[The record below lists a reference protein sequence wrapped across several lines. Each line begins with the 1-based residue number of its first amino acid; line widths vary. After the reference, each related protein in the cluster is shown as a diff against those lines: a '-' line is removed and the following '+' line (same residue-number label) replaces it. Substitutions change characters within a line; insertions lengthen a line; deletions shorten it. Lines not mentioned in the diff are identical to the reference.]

1 MLCRHLSI
9 AVKVENKGGYKYF
22 NNLQLVPLRESDFEP
37 SIYDSETGLI
47 KDKDYI
53 PATAARSI
61 VLESGSYT
69 SSEKIQVY
77 LRENKENTDKTKTL
91 TFRFYNSDYTPISP
105 EKFNQTK
112 WDELIHGFNKEMGAD
127 YVKYDVV
134 YPMPLVQVPS
144 KYTNSEG
151 NLLKLRFAY
160 DRITAMGY
168 RLDSYF
174 EIEFGIYKEAHWEVI
189 VVFAEGAPEF
199 RDYE

>member
-1 MLCRHLSI
+1 MT
-9 AVKVENKGGYKYF
+9 VEING
-22 NNLQLVPLRESDFEP
+22 
-37 SIYDSETGLI
+37 
-47 KDKDYI
+47 
-53 PATAARSI
+53 
-61 VLESGSYT
+61 
-69 SSEKIQVY
+69 
-77 LRENKENTDKTKTL
+77 
-91 TFRFYNSDYTPISP
+91 
-105 EKFNQTK
+105 KFNQTK

>member
-1 MLCRHLSI
+1 
-9 AVKVENKGGYKYF
+9 
-22 NNLQLVPLRESDFEP
+22 
-37 SIYDSETGLI
+37 
-47 KDKDYI
+47 
-53 PATAARSI
+53 
-61 VLESGSYT
+61 
-69 SSEKIQVY
+69 
-77 LRENKENTDKTKTL
+77 
-91 TFRFYNSDYTPISP
+91 
-105 EKFNQTK
+105 
-112 WDELIHGFNKEMGAD
+112 MGAD

-160 DRITAMGY
+160 DMGY